1 MIDRTDGELDPAD
14 RNSERPALAKALAAA
29 RVRQIPIVVAKVEPR
44 PARRCR
50 TRGCGAREIKA
61 RGTAGCCARAARGQA
76 AILPPINVMN
86 SRRLTGYP
94 LRPGPY
100 LTTSQVA
107 LCVTAKSATR

>member
-1 MIDRTDGELDPAD
+1 MDVYASGDVAW
-14 RNSERPALAKALAAA
+14 RN
-29 RVRQIPIVVAKVEPR
+29 PITA
-44 PARRCR
+44 
-50 TRGCGAREIKA
+50 I
-61 RGTAGCCARAARGQA
+61 AGCCACAARGQT

-107 LCVTAKSATR
+107 LCITAKSATR